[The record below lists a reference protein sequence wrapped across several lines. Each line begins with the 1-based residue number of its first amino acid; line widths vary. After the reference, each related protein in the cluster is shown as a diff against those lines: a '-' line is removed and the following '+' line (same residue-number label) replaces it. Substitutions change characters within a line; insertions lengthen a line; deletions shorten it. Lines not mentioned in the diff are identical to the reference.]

1 MEREAAAD
9 FAVFIWQAQRSGLS
23 LAHCALRS
31 AMTYS
36 SIQLT
41 RSPSSD
47 GAYSALRHRARR
59 TGWCK
64 TTGARS
70 GARAASCGYGAE
82 TTCLA
87 SRAARAM
94 CQRSVCERL
103 MRRRQYTCK
112 VKGVMSECFFTY
124 PTFDVALRV
133 SSADENTAN
142 VYNARTPQ
150 TKPISDH
157 LLHFPSTS
165 CFIQYIH
172 IDAWPQQPRR
182 IPFIGVT
189 VN

>member
-142 VYNARTPQ
+142 VYNVPHKRNRSAITFCTFRAPLVLYS
-150 TKPISDH
+150 IY
-157 LLHFPSTS
+157 TS
-165 CFIQYIH
+165 MR
-172 IDAWPQQPRR
+172 WPQQPRR